1 MQGDTK
7 KEPPLLC
14 VLGLG
19 SNMPYKDLSCA
30 GIINVAAVELQKILT
45 DVKLSP
51 LYKTAAL
58 YVTDQAPFIN
68 AALSGVFSGSANKL
82 LELIHKVE
90 ALYGRDR
97 SKERRW
103 GERTLDIDI
112 LLFGDLVISEE
123 ELIIPHPRLKER
135 AFALRPLLD
144 LLPEA
149 AEPGTGKKYIEILAG
164 LPNQEIETYIGQ

>member
-1 MQGDTK
+1 M
-7 KEPPLLC
+7 LC

-19 SNMPYKDLSCA
+19 SNMPYRNFSCA
-30 GIINVAAVELQKILT
+30 GIINSAAADLQKILT
-45 DVKLSP
+45 NAALSP

-68 AALSGVFSGSANKL
+68 AALSGFFSGPVIKL
-82 LELIHKVE
+82 LELIQKTE
-90 ALYGRDR
+90 ARYGRDR

-112 LLFGDLVISEE
+112 LLFGDLICSNDDLV
-123 ELIIPHPRLKER
+123 IPHQRLKER

-149 AEPGTGKKYIEILAG
+149 AEPGTGKKYREILAQ
-164 LPNQEIETYIGQ
+164 LPNQEIEVDNT